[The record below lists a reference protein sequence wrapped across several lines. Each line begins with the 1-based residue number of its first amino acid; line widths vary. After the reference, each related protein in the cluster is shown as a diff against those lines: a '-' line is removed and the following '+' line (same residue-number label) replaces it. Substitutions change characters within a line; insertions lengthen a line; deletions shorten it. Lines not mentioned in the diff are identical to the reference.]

1 MLWGTVDAVGEVCK
15 HSGIVWG
22 IHPQHGPDKGLLPQ
36 SRCCSQAVAA
46 GNQQLQQLALS
57 AQQAAA
63 SGDTSQL
70 TSLRTSMSKLA
81 AVQQGEMATSIA
93 TLSSGLAD
101 KYATI
106 PNYDASEEVANF
118 KDVSGMPAL

>member
-1 MLWGTVDAVGEVCK
+1 MVLTND
-15 HSGIVWG
+15 
-22 IHPQHGPDKGLLPQ
+22 DKRLLAQ
-36 SRCCSQAVAA
+36 SRCCLQAVAA
-46 GNQQLQQLALS
+46 GNQQLQQLAMS

-70 TSLRTSMSKLA
+70 TSIRTSMSKLA

-93 TLSSGLAD
+93 TLSSGLAA
-101 KYATI
+101 KYATT

-118 KDVSGMPAL
+118 KDVSGGPAYL